1 MQRKLQNVDSKPF
14 DSMED
19 IDRIG
24 DELKGM
30 YKKVFVICF
39 PH

>member
-1 MQRKLQNVDSKPF
+1 
-14 DSMED
+14 MED

-39 PH
+39 PHEQHEI